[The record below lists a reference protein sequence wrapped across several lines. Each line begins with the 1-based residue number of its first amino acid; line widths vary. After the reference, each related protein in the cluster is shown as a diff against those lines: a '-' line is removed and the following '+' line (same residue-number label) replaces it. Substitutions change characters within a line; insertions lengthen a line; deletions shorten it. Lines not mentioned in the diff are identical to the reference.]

1 MAVTAYVGLGS
12 NLDDPRDQVERAL
25 VELDGL
31 PGTRCVA
38 KSRLYRSAPMGPA
51 GQPDYI
57 NAVAKLE
64 TELAPEALL
73 LALQGIEKA
82 HGRTRN
88 GERWGPRT
96 LDLDILLYADHCVD
110 RPELQIPHS
119 GIAERPFVLYPLH
132 EIAGDM
138 EIPGHGPLSELLKNC
153 SPEGLEP
160 LNDV

>member
-1 MAVTAYVGLGS
+1 VAVTAYVGLGS
-12 NLDDPRDQVERAL
+12 NLNGPEDQVERAMA
-25 VELDGL
+25 ELDGL

-64 TELAPEALL
+64 TELAPQALL
-73 LALQGIEKA
+73 SALQGIEKA
-82 HGRTRN
+82 HGRTRG

-96 LDLDILLYADHCVD
+96 LDLDILLYTDHCVD

-119 GIAERPFVLYPLH
+119 GIAERAFVLYPLQ
-132 EIAGDM
+132 EVAGDI
-138 EIPGHGPLSELLKNC
+138 EIPGHGLLSELLKNC

>member
-12 NLDDPRDQVERAL
+12 NLDGPQDQVERAF
-25 VELDGL
+25 VELGGL
-31 PGTRCVA
+31 PATRCVA
-38 KSRLYRSAPMGPA
+38 TSRLYRSAPMGPA

-64 TELAPEALL
+64 TELASEALL

-82 HGRTRN
+82 HGRTRS

-96 LDLDILLYADHCVD
+96 LDLDILLYADRCIDH
-110 RPELQIPHS
+110 PELQIPHP
-119 GIAERPFVLYPLH
+119 GIAERAFVLYPLH
-132 EIAGDM
+132 EVAGDID
-138 EIPGHGPLSELLKNC
+138 IPQHGPLTNLLKDC

-160 LNDV
+160 LNDL

>member
-12 NLDDPRDQVERAL
+12 NLNGPEDQVVQAME
-25 VELDGL
+25 ELDGL

-38 KSRLYRSAPMGPA
+38 RSRLYRSAPMGPA

-64 TELAPEALL
+64 TELDPQALL
-73 LALQGIEKA
+73 SALQGIEKA
-82 HGRTRN
+82 HGRTRS

-96 LDLDILLYADHCVD
+96 LDLDILLYDDQCVD
-110 RPELQIPHS
+110 HPDLRIPHP
-119 GIAERPFVLYPLH
+119 GIAERAFVLYPLH
-132 EIAGDM
+132 ELAKDM
-138 EIPGHGPLSELLKNC
+138 EIPGHGALSELLKNC